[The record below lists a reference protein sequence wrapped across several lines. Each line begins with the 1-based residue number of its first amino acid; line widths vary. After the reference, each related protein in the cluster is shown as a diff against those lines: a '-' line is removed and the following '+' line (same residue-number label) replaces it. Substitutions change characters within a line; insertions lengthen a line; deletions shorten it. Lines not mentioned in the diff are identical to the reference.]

1 MAVTARSTSSLNMQ
15 FEHVAE
21 KMFSHMTRTSE
32 ELNILSLVNQ
42 KLDGEFYRVNFQT
55 EGNPYFA
62 ARGERE
68 WLPGYDPDPS
78 VEDEIAGFTVGE
90 MQFKNKDV
98 YMSTDWTGQMKTAV
112 KSSKGGYMNLQ
123 EFRLKDMADS
133 IKERMSIK
141 IAGTAYGT
149 LARIQTVASWPTVTF
164 RYAGYSAASTR
175 TFENGVRN
183 LRGGLILDAVDGST
197 GRHGALRVGANDR
210 GRKVVSV
217 ALDTGSNATGP
228 AATFQGAAPA
238 TWAIGDYVV
247 LYNERNAAAV
257 TDASTHDALKNP
269 LGLIDAVDDGSIVSY
284 YGGLQRS
291 ANTTLNAMV
300 FDNSGTLRQLSPQ
313 LTNFAFERLKQISGG
328 KVSCAYGTF
337 GVIRQLVDHLT
348 IQGSGGSGATST
360 NNPIRYTP
368 GQSQKLGFN
377 KIELFPLGSEGKLE
391 IFTSRLAPHHT
402 LFLLDKSSMIMLQD
416 GPPAFINLDGKT
428 VQRVI
433 GKDEAVTDM
442 KWTAAGI
449 VCREPWKNARIDDL
463 LGDHMSI

>member
-21 KMFSHMTRTSE
+21 KMFTHMTRTSE
-32 ELNILSLVNQ
+32 ELNILNLVT
-42 KLDGEFYRVNFQT
+42 KSLDGEFYRVNFQT

-68 WLPGYDPDPS
+68 WLPGYDPDAS

-133 IKERMSIK
+133 IKERMAIK
-141 IAGTAYGT
+141 IAGSALGT
-149 LARIQTVASWPTVTF
+149 LARIQDVSAWPSVQF
-164 RYAGYSAASTR
+164 RYAGYSAANVLG
-175 TFENGVRN
+175 FENGVKY
-183 LRGGLILDAVDGST
+183 LRGGLILDAVNSART
-197 GRHGALRVGANDR
+197 GALRTGVGDR
-210 GRKVVSV
+210 GRKLVSV
-217 ALDTGSNATGP
+217 AIDTGSNATGP
-228 AATFQGAAPA
+228 IGTFQGAAP
-238 TWAIGDYVV
+238 TNWAAGDYVV
-247 LYNERNAAAV
+247 QYGERVN
-257 TDASTHDALKNP
+257 TASMSSSSDWDALKNP
-269 LGLIDAVDDGSIVSY
+269 LGLIDAVDDGGLVAY

-291 ANTTLNAMV
+291 ANTTLNALV
-300 FDNSGTLRQLSPQ
+300 FGNSGTLRQLTPQ
-313 LTNFAFERLKQISGG
+313 LINFVVERKKQISGG
-328 KVSCAYGTF
+328 RISCAYGPF
-337 GVIRQLVDHLT
+337 GAVRQLVDHLT
-348 IQGSGGSGATST
+348 IQGSGSSGNTAQ
-360 NNPIRYTP
+360 NNPIRHTP
-368 GQSQKLGFN
+368 GASQQLGFN
-377 KIELFPLGSEGKLE
+377 KVEIFPLGFEGKLE
-391 IFTSRLAPHHT
+391 VFTSRLAPGHT
-402 LFLLDKSSMIMLQD
+402 LFLLDKESMIMLQD

-449 VCREPWKNARIDDL
+449 VCRAPWQNARIDDL
-463 LGDHMSI
+463 LGDHMTI

>member
-32 ELNILSLVNQ
+32 ELNILNLVT
-42 KLDGEFYRVNFQT
+42 KSLDGEYYRVNFQT
-55 EGNPYFA
+55 EGNAYFA

-68 WLPGYDPDPS
+68 WLPGYDPDTS

-141 IAGTAYGT
+141 IAGTALGT
-149 LARIQTVASWPTVTF
+149 LAKIKSVASWPTVTF
-164 RYAGYSAASTR
+164 HYAGYAPGSSVLTY
-175 TFENGVRN
+175 ENGVKW
-183 LRGGLILDAVDGST
+183 LRGGLILDAAAT
-197 GRHGALRVGANDR
+197 RAGALRTGVGDR
-210 GRKVVSV
+210 GRKLVSV
-217 ALDTGSNATGP
+217 AIDTGSSAAGVS
-228 AATFQGAAPA
+228 ATFQGSAPA
-238 TWAIGDYVV
+238 TWANDDFVM
-247 LYNERNAAAV
+247 LYNERQTGAISS
-257 TDASTHDALKNP
+257 ASDHSDGLKNP
-269 LGLIDAVDDGSIVSY
+269 LGLIDAVDDGTVAAY

-300 FDNSGTLRQLSPQ
+300 FSNTGTLRQLTPQ
-313 LTNFAFERLKQISGG
+313 LINFAVERKKQISGG
-328 KVSCAYGTF
+328 RISCAYGPF

-348 IQGSGGSGATST
+348 IQGSGSSGNTAQ
-360 NNPIRYTP
+360 NNPIRHTP
-368 GQSQKLGFN
+368 GTSQQLGFN
-377 KIELFPLGSEGKLE
+377 KVEIFPLGFEGKLE
-391 IFTSRLAPHHT
+391 VFTSRLAPSHT
-402 LFLLDKSSMIMLQD
+402 LFLLDKESMIMMQD

-433 GKDEAVTDM
+433 GRDEAVTDM

-449 VCREPWKNARIDDL
+449 ICREPWKNIRIDDL
-463 LGDHMSI
+463 LGDHMTI

>member
-15 FEHVAE
+15 FEHIAE

-32 ELNILSLVNQ
+32 ELNILNLVT
-42 KLDGEFYRVNFQT
+42 KSLDGEFYRVNFQT

-68 WLPGYDPDPS
+68 WLPGYDPDTS

-141 IAGTAYGT
+141 IAGTALGT
-149 LARIQTVASWPTVTF
+149 LARIQDVSAWPSVQF
-164 RYAGYSAASTR
+164 RYAGYSAANVLG
-175 TFENGVRN
+175 FENGVKY
-183 LRGGLILDAVDGST
+183 LRGGLILDAVNSART
-197 GRHGALRVGANDR
+197 GALRTGVGDR
-210 GRKVVSV
+210 GRKLVSV
-217 ALDTGSNATGP
+217 AIDTGSNATGP
-228 AATFQGAAPA
+228 IGTFQGSAPTNWAA
-238 TWAIGDYVV
+238 GDYVV
-247 LYNERNAAAV
+247 QYNERVN
-257 TDASTHDALKNP
+257 TASMSSSSDWDALKNP
-269 LGLIDAVDDGSIVSY
+269 LGLIDAVDDGGLVAY

-291 ANTTLNAMV
+291 ANTTLNALV
-300 FDNSGTLRQLSPQ
+300 FGNSGTLRQLTPQ
-313 LTNFAFERLKQISGG
+313 LINFAVERKKQISGG
-328 KVSCAYGTF
+328 RISCAYGPF
-337 GVIRQLVDHLT
+337 GVVRQLVDHLT
-348 IQGSGGSGATST
+348 IQGSGSSGNTAQ
-360 NNPIRYTP
+360 NNPIRHTP
-368 GQSQKLGFN
+368 GTSQQLGFN
-377 KIELFPLGSEGKLE
+377 KVEIFPLGFEGKLE
-391 IFTSRLAPHHT
+391 VFTSRLAPGHT
-402 LFLLDKSSMIMLQD
+402 LFLLDKESMIMMQD

-433 GKDEAVTDM
+433 GRDEAVTDM

-449 VCREPWKNARIDDL
+449 ICRTPWQNVRIDDL
-463 LGDHMSI
+463 TGDHMTI